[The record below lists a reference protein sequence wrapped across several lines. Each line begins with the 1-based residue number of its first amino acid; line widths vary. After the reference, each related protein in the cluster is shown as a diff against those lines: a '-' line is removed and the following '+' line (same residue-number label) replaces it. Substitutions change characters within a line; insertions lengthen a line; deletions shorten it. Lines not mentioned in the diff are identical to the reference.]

1 MESISNG
8 NFTQQCI
15 LHEADFIQA
24 QIANG
29 GVITTELPELNT
41 QFINQIEQQYEEYGI
56 SAIIAMNPAIEV
68 MARQCPY
75 QGGTA
80 VYRAR
85 YFVSLVN
92 DSIDYDDEN
101 VCLTAGIWRKAGENN
116 TVKTDFLIVPNPTT
130 KNINIRFNNSLN
142 TPINLTI
149 LTMDGKTVYSQ
160 QPVLNG
166 LTISINDLK
175 LESGV
180 YQIAISFS
188 DATIL
193 SKKLV
198 IIK

>member
-1 MESISNG
+1 
-8 NFTQQCI
+8 
-15 LHEADFIQA
+15 
-24 QIANG
+24 
-29 GVITTELPELNT
+29 
-41 QFINQIEQQYEEYGI
+41 
-56 SAIIAMNPAIEV
+56 
-68 MARQCPY
+68 
-75 QGGTA
+75 
-80 VYRAR
+80 
-85 YFVSLVN
+85 LVN

-101 VCLTAGIWRKAGENN
+101 VCLTAGIWRKAGAND

-149 LTMDGKTVYSQ
+149 LTMDGKAVYSQ

-188 DATIL
+188 DTTIL

>member
-1 MESISNG
+1 MESIAFG
-8 NFTQQCI
+8 NFTQQRI

-130 KNINIRFNNSLN
+130 KNINIRLNNSLN

-166 LTISINDLK
+166 LTISVNELK

-180 YQIAISFS
+180 YQITISFS

-193 SKKLV
+193 TKKLV
-198 IIK
+198 VIK